1 MRAVNSFYEQLSLG
15 SWWVNPESR
24 LIPISLRRKI
34 VRICGPS
41 FFSPRSNLL
50 LDPCP
55 SELVLDNWPSF
66 FFLLYGWCG
75 EKRIGNIYIY
85 IFNFVVPSVRVGLRW
100 VGFFCFSNWEQKRYK
115 IIVDHIYGVIIDV
128 CNLISESR
136 PMYIFVCSLKFHE
149 YVNSLNW
156 MDFTFFVCFKLLK
169 RQIGRYLI

>member
-1 MRAVNSFYEQLSLG
+1 MGQSRVPAYPDLITSKNSTDLWAEFLFPPIQPIIGSLPLWTSFGQLALLFLPFIRMMRRE
-15 SWWVNPESR
+15 ED
-24 LIPISLRRKI
+24 RK
-34 VRICGPS
+34 
-41 FFSPRSNLL
+41 
-50 LDPCP
+50 
-55 SELVLDNWPSF
+55 
-66 FFLLYGWCG
+66 Y
-75 EKRIGNIYIY
+75 IYIY

-115 IIVDHIYGVIIDV
+115 IIVDHIYRVIIDV

>member
-1 MRAVNSFYEQLSLG
+1 MGQSRVPAYPDLITSKNSTDLWAEFLFPPIQPIIGSLPLWTSFGQLAL
-15 SWWVNPESR
+15 
-24 LIPISLRRKI
+24 
-34 VRICGPS
+34 
-41 FFSPRSNLL
+41 
-50 LDPCP
+50 
-55 SELVLDNWPSF
+55 F

-115 IIVDHIYGVIIDV
+115 IIVDHIYRVIIDV

>member
-41 FFSPRSNLL
+41 FFSQPIIGSLPL
-50 LDPCP
+50 WT
-55 SELVLDNWPSF
+55 SFGQLVLL
-66 FFLLYGWCG
+66 FLPFIRMMRRDEDRKY
-75 EKRIGNIYIY
+75 IYIY

-100 VGFFCFSNWEQKRYK
+100 IGFFCFSNWEQKRYE
-115 IIVDHIYGVIIDV
+115 IIVDHIYRVVIDV

-156 MDFTFFVCFKLLK
+156 MDFTCFCLF
-169 RQIGRYLI
+169 